1 MLLTPV
7 KLPRVYVV
15 PGEQIFGNSIAATP
29 YFALA
34 DLNNPFELFRLNLY
48 LFISSVRLCCEEQV
62 PVRRCPTC

>member
-1 MLLTPV
+1 MLLTLV

-34 DLNNPFELFRLNLY
+34 DFNHPFDLFRLNLY
-48 LFISSVRLCCEEQV
+48 LFIASVRLCCEEQV
-62 PVRRCPTC
+62 PV